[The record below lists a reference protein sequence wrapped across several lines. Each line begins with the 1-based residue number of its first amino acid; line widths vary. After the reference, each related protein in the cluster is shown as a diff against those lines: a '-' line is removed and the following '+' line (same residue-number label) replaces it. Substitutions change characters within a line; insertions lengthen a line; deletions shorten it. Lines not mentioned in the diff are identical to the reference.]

1 LHELLYGKWLL
12 VLEGAKHQLP
22 LLGYALSVLPQSSP
36 KLLKRLHVAII
47 HDFATNLQLIQWL
60 GTLKIM
66 IAILLA
72 TGTFFSTLLG
82 GLTALKNHDR
92 LHRLLGLT
100 AGVVIGVVTFDLLPE
115 IFKSIGH
122 GISAREAMIALV
134 CGFLLFHIVE
144 KSILIHHSQERE
156 YEVHHHPQV
165 GFASAL
171 ALSGHSFLDGL
182 GIGLG
187 FQAGN
192 AVGIAVA
199 IAVIAHDF
207 SDGLNTVMLM
217 LVNRNKRRKAFAM
230 LMVDALAPVAGAI
243 VGTIVHISDRGL
255 TIYLAFFAGFLLYI
269 GASEI
274 LPEAHS
280 KHSSYA
286 TILLTIAGVVFM
298 FFVTRFA

>member
-1 LHELLYGKWLL
+1 M
-12 VLEGAKHQLP
+12 LP
-22 LLGYALSVLPQSSP
+22 
-36 KLLKRLHVAII
+36 
-47 HDFATNLQLIQWL
+47 
-60 GTLKIM
+60 
-66 IAILLA
+66 ILLSI
-72 TGTFFSTLLG
+72 GTFVSTMLG
-82 GLTALKNHDR
+82 GLTGLKNSDR

-100 AGVVIGVVTFDLLPE
+100 AGVVMGVVSFDLLPE
-115 IFKSIGH
+115 VFSSLGH
-122 GISAREAMIALV
+122 GITARDAMIALV

-144 KSILIHHSQERE
+144 KSILIHHSQEHE

-165 GFASAL
+165 GIASAL

-187 FQAGN
+187 FQAGTG
-192 AVGIAVA
+192 VGISVA

-207 SDGLNTVMLM
+207 SDGLNTVTLM
-217 LVNRNKRRKAFAM
+217 VINNNNRRKAFKM
-230 LMVDALAPVAGAI
+230 LLVDALAPVAGAI
-243 VGTIVHISDRGL
+243 VGTLVHISDGGL
-255 TIYLAFFAGFLLYI
+255 TLYLGFFAGFLLYI

-286 TILLTIAGVVFM
+286 TIGLTVLGVIFM